1 MFDQGLQ
8 RYAMRTALLAALL
21 AVLPAW
27 GRQAQEAMPPVQEKT
42 APPQPEQTA
51 PKPAQGQKPV
61 SLSPVMPVDAAN
73 PAAMAEGPGKKPG
86 GAPVG
91 DAYIIGPED
100 VLGVRVWENPSFNG
114 SYNVLPDGTISI
126 PLLGPIRAA
135 GFTPLQLED
144 SINEAALKFLNVAH
158 TAVQVE
164 AVKSKMIY
172 FDGDGI
178 AQPGAMPYML
188 PMHLFEA
195 ISARGGFKDFAD
207 KNHIKIRRDGQILE
221 TVSYNDLIKG
231 KHPEK
236 DILLKA
242 NDHVFVK

>member
-1 MFDQGLQ
+1 
-8 RYAMRTALLAALL
+8 MRTALLAALL
-21 AVLPAW
+21 AVLPACSV
-27 GRQAQEAMPPVQEKT
+27 GAEHMIPPGQDKT
-42 APPQPEQTA
+42 APPKPEEQA
-51 PKPAQGQKPV
+51 PPKPGQEQKPV
-61 SLSPVMPVDAAN
+61 SLSPVMPVDAPN
-73 PAAMAEGPGKKPG
+73 PAAMAEAPGKKPG

-100 VLGVRVWENPSFNG
+100 VLSVKVWEDGRFSGN
-114 SYNVLPDGTISI
+114 YNVLPDGTISI

-135 GFTPLQLED
+135 GLTPVQLED
-144 SINEAALKFLNVAH
+144 AIDQAALKYLNAAH

-164 AVKSKMIY
+164 AVKSKLVY
-172 FDGDGI
+172 FDGEGI
-178 AQPGAMPYML
+178 GSPGAMPYML

-207 KNHIKIRRDGQILE
+207 KKHIQVRRDGKIIE

-236 DILLKA
+236 DILLKP
-242 NDHVFVK
+242 NDHVIVK

>member
-1 MFDQGLQ
+1 
-8 RYAMRTALLAALL
+8 MRTALLAALL
-21 AVLPAW
+21 AVLPACSV
-27 GRQAQEAMPPVQEKT
+27 GAQHMIPPGQDKT
-42 APPQPEQTA
+42 APPKPEEQA
-51 PKPAQGQKPV
+51 PPKPGQEQKPV
-61 SLSPVMPVDAAN
+61 SLSPVMPVDAPN
-73 PAAMAEGPGKKPG
+73 PAAMAEAPGKKPG

-100 VLGVRVWENPSFNG
+100 VLSVKVWEDGRFSGN
-114 SYNVLPDGTISI
+114 YNVLPDGTISI

-135 GFTPLQLED
+135 GLTPVQLED
-144 SINEAALKFLNVAH
+144 AINQAALKYLNAAH

-164 AVKSKMIY
+164 AVKSKMVY
-172 FDGDGI
+172 FDGEGI
-178 AQPGAMPYML
+178 GSPGAMPYML

-207 KNHIKIRRDGQILE
+207 KKHIQVRRDGKIIE

-236 DILLKA
+236 DILLKP
-242 NDHVFVK
+242 NDHVIVK

>member
-1 MFDQGLQ
+1 MI
-8 RYAMRTALLAALL
+8 
-21 AVLPAW
+21 
-27 GRQAQEAMPPVQEKT
+27 PPGQDKT
-42 APPQPEQTA
+42 APPKPEEQA
-51 PKPAQGQKPV
+51 PPKPGQEQKPV
-61 SLSPVMPVDAAN
+61 SLSPVMPVDAPN
-73 PAAMAEGPGKKPG
+73 PAAMAEAPGKKPG

-100 VLGVRVWENPSFNG
+100 VLSVKVWEDGRFSGN
-114 SYNVLPDGTISI
+114 YNVLPDGTISI

-135 GFTPLQLED
+135 GLTPVQLED
-144 SINEAALKFLNVAH
+144 AIDQAALKYLNAAH

-164 AVKSKMIY
+164 AVKSKMVY
-172 FDGDGI
+172 FDGEGI
-178 AQPGAMPYML
+178 GSPGAMPYML

-207 KNHIKIRRDGQILE
+207 KKHIQVRRDGKIFE

-236 DILLKA
+236 DILLKP
-242 NDHVFVK
+242 NDHVIVK

>member
-1 MFDQGLQ
+1 
-8 RYAMRTALLAALL
+8 MRTALLAALL

-27 GRQAQEAMPPVQEKT
+27 SRQAQDAIPPAQEKT
-42 APPQPEQTA
+42 APPKPQEQA
-51 PKPAQGQKPV
+51 PPKPAQEQKPV
-61 SLSPVMPVDAAN
+61 SLSPVMPVDAPN
-73 PAAMAEGPGKKPG
+73 PAAMAEAPGKKPG

-100 VLGVRVWENPSFNG
+100 VLSVKVWEDGRFSGN
-114 SYNVLPDGTISI
+114 YNVLPDGTISI

-135 GFTPLQLED
+135 GLTPVQLED
-144 SINEAALKFLNVAH
+144 AINQAALKYLNAAH

-164 AVKSKMIY
+164 AVKSKMVY
-172 FDGDGI
+172 FDGEGI
-178 AQPGAMPYML
+178 GSPGAMPYML

-207 KNHIKIRRDGQILE
+207 KKHIQVRRDGKIIE

-236 DILLKA
+236 DILLKP
-242 NDHVFVK
+242 NDHVIVK

>member
-1 MFDQGLQ
+1 
-8 RYAMRTALLAALL
+8 MRTALLAALL
-21 AVLPAW
+21 AVLP
-27 GRQAQEAMPPVQEKT
+27 GYSVRAQNAVAPGQDKTGPPKQEEP
-42 APPQPEQTA
+42 APA
-51 PKPAQGQKPV
+51 KPAQEQKPV
-61 SLSPVMPVDAAN
+61 SLSPVMPVDAPN
-73 PAAMAEGPGKKPG
+73 PAAMADAPGKKPV

-91 DAYIIGPED
+91 DSYVIGPED
-100 VLGVRVWENPSFNG
+100 VLLVRIWEDTRFGGNYS
-114 SYNVLPDGTISI
+114 VLSDGTISI
-126 PLLGPIRAA
+126 PLLGPIQAA
-135 GFTPLQLED
+135 GLTPIQLEAT
-144 SINEAALKFLNVAH
+144 INDAALKFLQVAH

-172 FDGDGI
+172 FDGEGI

-207 KNHIKIRRDGQILE
+207 KNHIKIRRDGQIME

-236 DILLKA
+236 DILLKP
-242 NDHVFVK
+242 NDHVIVK

>member
-1 MFDQGLQ
+1 M
-8 RYAMRTALLAALL
+8 
-21 AVLPAW
+21 PAW
-27 GRQAQEAMPPVQEKT
+27 SRQAQDAIPPVQEKT
-42 APPQPEQTA
+42 APPKPEAQA
-51 PKPAQGQKPV
+51 PPKPAQEPKPV
-61 SLSPVMPVDAAN
+61 SLSPVMPVDAPN
-73 PAAMAEGPGKKPG
+73 PAAMAEAPGKKPV

-114 SYNVLPDGTISI
+114 NYNVLPDGTISI

-135 GFTPLQLED
+135 GLTPLQLED
-144 SINEAALKFLNVAH
+144 AINEAALKFLNVAH

-172 FDGDGI
+172 FDGEGI
-178 AQPGAMPYML
+178 SSGAVPYML

-207 KNHIKIRRDGQILE
+207 KNHIKVRRDGQIIE

-236 DILLKA
+236 DILLKP
-242 NDHVFVK
+242 NDHVIVK

>member
-1 MFDQGLQ
+1 
-8 RYAMRTALLAALL
+8 MRTALLAALL

-27 GRQAQEAMPPVQEKT
+27 SRQAQDAIPPAQEKT
-42 APPQPEQTA
+42 APPKPQEQA
-51 PKPAQGQKPV
+51 PPKPAQEQKPV
-61 SLSPVMPVDAAN
+61 SLSPVMPVDAPN
-73 PAAMAEGPGKKPG
+73 PAALGEAPGKKQS

-91 DAYIIGPED
+91 DAYVIGPED
-100 VLGVRVWENPSFNG
+100 VLGVRVYENPSFNG
-114 SYNVLPDGTISI
+114 NYNVLPDGTISI

-135 GFTPLQLED
+135 GLTPLQLED
-144 SINEAALKFLNVAH
+144 AINEAALKFLNVAH

-172 FDGDGI
+172 FDGEGI
-178 AQPGAMPYML
+178 ASPGAMPYML

-207 KNHIKIRRDGQILE
+207 KKHIKVQRDGKIMM
-221 TVSYNDLIKG
+221 TVSYNDLING

-236 DILLKA
+236 NILLKPT
-242 NDHVFVK
+242 DHVIVK